1 MGIYYQG
8 REHLRPHCRQEGQC
22 PGAGGAA
29 QVRQEHRDHEQEPD
43 HGQHPAPR
51 GHGGRTH
58 GRRQAA
64 HQQRRLAPRREQGR
78 HVAAASLTVN
88 QLKEAELS
96 VSEPRLHVWHQAGM
110 TPVHLAARYGHSA
123 VISEFVKQN
132 ISLRNLSRKLGMTA
146 LHIAAFYG
154 EEDIVRELM
163 RHVPPSVKSEV
174 QLN

>member
-1 MGIYYQG
+1 MYLLLI
-8 REHLRPHCRQEGQC
+8 
-22 PGAGGAA
+22 
-29 QVRQEHRDHEQEPD
+29 
-43 HGQHPAPR
+43 
-51 GHGGRTH
+51 
-58 GRRQAA
+58 
-64 HQQRRLAPRREQGR
+64 
-78 HVAAASLTVN
+78 TV
-88 QLKEAELS
+88 K
-96 VSEPRLHVWHQAGM
+96 AGM

-174 QLN
+174 SFILF

>member
-1 MGIYYQG
+1 
-8 REHLRPHCRQEGQC
+8 
-22 PGAGGAA
+22 
-29 QVRQEHRDHEQEPD
+29 
-43 HGQHPAPR
+43 
-51 GHGGRTH
+51 
-58 GRRQAA
+58 
-64 HQQRRLAPRREQGR
+64 
-78 HVAAASLTVN
+78 
-88 QLKEAELS
+88 
-96 VSEPRLHVWHQAGM
+96 M

-174 QLN
+174 GSAPNSVPIPSKPNIELVLCS

>member
-1 MGIYYQG
+1 
-8 REHLRPHCRQEGQC
+8 
-22 PGAGGAA
+22 
-29 QVRQEHRDHEQEPD
+29 
-43 HGQHPAPR
+43 
-51 GHGGRTH
+51 
-58 GRRQAA
+58 
-64 HQQRRLAPRREQGR
+64 
-78 HVAAASLTVN
+78 
-88 QLKEAELS
+88 
-96 VSEPRLHVWHQAGM
+96 M

-174 QLN
+174 GPAPNSVPIPSKPTTELVLCS